1 MALTQRGRA
10 VFATLAVV
18 AVVVAIVGVL
28 VLGGKGTGA
37 PAQEG
42 AGGGGASPS
51 PRVTICPLTGRT
63 AKGGAVPDRPA
74 LAVKVENLPAARPQT
89 GLSWA
94 DVIYE
99 EPVEA
104 GITRFIVVYQC
115 QDASR
120 VEPVRSG
127 RLTDPLIL
135 SQFGTPVF
143 GYAGAVPAVIKA
155 VASAGII
162 DVNFTQ
168 APQAYHRDPNRD
180 APHNL
185 YTSTDELYAA
195 AHRPTGIPQPVFTYD
210 GAVPSTGSAAS
221 SVHVPFSQQSDVV
234 WSWSANAWLRSYG
247 SEPATYSDGK
257 QMSTT
262 NVVIQ
267 MVRIKMTDITDVNGV
282 HSPEVV
288 ATGSGKAYI
297 LRNGKVITGTWSRP
311 RLSDLTVFK
320 DANGDEIPL
329 APGRTWVELTPN
341 TVHVTISQT

>member
-1 MALTQRGRA
+1 MALTQRGRTVLA
-10 VFATLAVV
+10 ALAVAV
-18 AVVVAIVGVL
+18 VVVAIVGVL
-28 VLGGKGTGA
+28 LLAPRGSGA
-37 PAQEG
+37 PAQT
-42 AGGGGASPS
+42 ASGGDPGT
-51 PRVTICPLTGRT
+51 PRVMICPLTGRT
-63 AKGGAVPDRPA
+63 AKGGAVPNRPA

-94 DVIYE
+94 DIIYE

-120 VEPVRSG
+120 IEPVRSG
-127 RLTDPLIL
+127 RLTDPSIL
-135 SQFGTPVF
+135 TQFGRPVF

-155 VASAGII
+155 VAAAGII
-162 DVNFTQ
+162 DANFTK

-195 AHRPTGIPQPVFTYD
+195 AHRPKGIPQAVFTYD
-210 GAVPSTGSAAS
+210 ADVPSTGSAAS

-234 WSWSANAWLRSYG
+234 WSWSASANAWLRSYG
-247 SEPATYSDGK
+247 NEPATYSDGK
-257 QMSTT
+257 QMSSTD
-262 NVVIQ
+262 VVIQ
-267 MVRIKMTDITDVNGV
+267 MVRIKLTEITDVRGV
-282 HSPEVV
+282 HSPEVI
-288 ATGSGKAYI
+288 ATGSGKAYV

-311 RLSDLTVFK
+311 KLSDLTVFK

-341 TVHVTISQT
+341 TVSVTVSKA